1 MNNFNVNL
9 QGEVAIVT
17 GAGGIG
23 AAIIKGLIRNGAF
36 VIVGDIKLDKIKK
49 EMGEDSFYKDKIS
62 FLQIDT
68 SDFRQVTEM
77 INKTIKKYGKIDIL
91 INTVGILRESS
102 ILETSKDE
110 WDKTLHINLDSVF
123 NLCKAVMPY
132 MVRQKKGKIVN
143 FTSIAGQRG
152 SSLSV
157 HYGSSKA
164 GIIGFT
170 MSLAKEVGCYGINVN
185 AIAPGIIRSDMS
197 KKKITTTT
205 EKYLSQI
212 PLHRFGEPKDVV
224 GMVLLLVSHAG
235 NYVTGQ
241 IININGGMG

>member
-1 MNNFNVNL
+1 MNNFNVDL

-49 EMGEDSFYKDKIS
+49 EMGEDGFYKDKIS
-62 FLQIDT
+62 FLQIDA
-68 SDFRQVTEM
+68 SDFSQVTEM

-91 INTVGILRESS
+91 LNTVGILRESS

-110 WDKTLHINLDSVF
+110 WDNTLHINLDSVF

-170 MSLAKEVGCYGINVN
+170 KSLAKEVGCYGINVN

-212 PLHRFGEPKDVV
+212 PLHRFGEPEDVV